1 MSKNKLAYSLTLI
14 SILLN
19 LVFYWFG
26 FYDFLEQKLYDY
38 RFRLRGPLS
47 GDYIYEQSNKLKS
60 RYSNS
65 LDNKAIKLNYSSDND
80 IVIIGLDQASY
91 TNIGRFYPYDRGL
104 IWSKVIDNLV
114 AANISVFAFD
124 IMFDT
129 QTLSDTI
136 FSKSIT
142 MHCVM

>member
-38 RFRLRGPLS
+38 RFKLRGPLS

-65 LDNKAIKLNYSSDND
+65 FDSCLSRK
-80 IVIIGLDQASY
+80 Y
-91 TNIGRFYPYDRGL
+91 TLKRSNF
-104 IWSKVIDNLV
+104 
-114 AANISVFAFD
+114 
-124 IMFDT
+124 
-129 QTLSDTI
+129 
-136 FSKSIT
+136 
-142 MHCVM
+142 